1 MCLIFFK
8 QKTASE
14 VRISYWS
21 SDVCSSDLTTRGSS
35 SPPEGRHHCT
45 SAASAVRRRR
55 PTAQDQVHH
64 GHDDG
69 PVDAAVA
76 LEEVPEQHRYDQLGD
91 GHVRVQLGAPLPAL
105 DGGGDDLFAD
115 PGTVGAGRPAPLPP
129 P

>member
-45 SAASAVRRRR
+45 SAASAARRRR
-55 PTAQDQVHH
+55 PTAQEQVHH
-64 GHDDG
+64 GHDEG
-69 PVDAAVA
+69 PVAAAVA
-76 LEEVPEQHRYDQLGD
+76 LEEVPEQHRSDRLHRKSVAEGKSEDVPLDLG
-91 GHVRVQLGAPLPAL
+91 
-105 DGGGDDLFAD
+105 
-115 PGTVGAGRPAPLPP
+115 GRRIMKKKKRQQTIHDCRYV
-129 P
+129 